1 MHYEIDRFIGGDVI
15 RLSILSVFLAGAL
28 GLAIQASAEQ
38 QKLAPIPAK
47 VMQAKTVF
55 VENQSG
61 YDRARD
67 EFADE
72 VGKWNRLHIVYDKAG
87 ADLVV
92 ILSALNLQRTTQIAF
107 VDPATGDKIWTNSM
121 AWSDRGAVRDLL
133 GDLKQRID
141 QQENQR
147 K

>member
-1 MHYEIDRFIGGDVI
+1 M
-15 RLSILSVFLAGAL
+15 RLTFLSVSLAAAL
-28 GLAIQASAEQ
+28 LLTIQVSAKQ
-38 QKLAPIPAK
+38 QALAPVPAK
-47 VMQAKTVF
+47 VIQAKTVY

-72 VGKWNRLHIVYDKAG
+72 LGKWNRLHIVYDKAS

-92 ILSALNLQRTTQIAF
+92 ILTALNSQRTTQIAF
-107 VDPATGDKIWTNSM
+107 VDPTTGDTIWTNSM

-133 GDLKQRID
+133 GDLKQRIE
-141 QQENQR
+141 QQEHQR

>member
-1 MHYEIDRFIGGDVI
+1 M
-15 RLSILSVFLAGAL
+15 RLTILPVSLAAAL
-28 GLAIQASAEQ
+28 VLTIQVCAKQETLAR
-38 QKLAPIPAK
+38 IPAR

-72 VGKWNRLHIVYDKAG
+72 LGKWNRLHIVYNKAG

-92 ILSALNLQRTTQIAF
+92 ILTALNSRRTTQIAF
-107 VDPATGDKIWTNSM
+107 VDPTTGDKIWANSM
-121 AWSDRGAVRDLL
+121 TWSDRGAVRDLL
-133 GDLKQRID
+133 GDLRQRIE
-141 QQENQR
+141 QQEQQR

>member
-1 MHYEIDRFIGGDVI
+1 M
-15 RLSILSVFLAGAL
+15 RLTILSVFLTAAL
-28 GLAIQASAEQ
+28 VLAIQVSRKQ
-38 QKLAPIPAK
+38 QMLAPIPEK
-47 VMQAKTVF
+47 VVQAKTVF

-72 VGKWNRLHIVYDKAG
+72 LGKWNRLQIVYNKAG

-92 ILSALNLQRTTQIAF
+92 ILTALNSERTIQMAF
-107 VDPATGDKIWTNSM
+107 VDPTTDGKIWTNSM

-133 GDLKQRID
+133 DDLKKRIE
-141 QQENQR
+141 QQEHPSQ
-147 K
+147 

>member
-1 MHYEIDRFIGGDVI
+1 MRPTI
-15 RLSILSVFLAGAL
+15 SSVFLVAAL
-28 GLAIQASAEQ
+28 VLAIQVPAKQ
-38 QKLAPIPAK
+38 QLLAPIPAK

-72 VGKWNRLHIVYDKAG
+72 LGKWNRLHIVYNETG
-87 ADLVV
+87 ADLLA
-92 ILSALNLQRTTQIAF
+92 ILTVQNGYRTTQITF
-107 VDPATGDKIWTNSM
+107 VDPATGDRIWTNSM

-133 GDLKQRID
+133 GDLKQRIEK
-141 QQENQR
+141 QER
-147 K
+147 KLQ

>member
-1 MHYEIDRFIGGDVI
+1 M
-15 RLSILSVFLAGAL
+15 RLTILPISLAAAL
-28 GLAIQASAEQ
+28 ILTIQVSAKQ
-38 QKLAPIPAK
+38 QTLAPIPAR

-72 VGKWNRLHIVYDKAG
+72 LGKWNRLHIVYNKAG

-92 ILSALNLQRTTQIAF
+92 ILTALNSRRTTQIAF
-107 VDPATGDKIWTNSM
+107 VDPTTGDKIWNNSM
-121 AWSDRGAVRDLL
+121 MWSDRGAVRDLL
-133 GDLKQRID
+133 GDLRQRIE
-141 QQENQR
+141 QQEQQR

>member
-1 MHYEIDRFIGGDVI
+1 MRPTI
-15 RLSILSVFLAGAL
+15 SSVLLVAAL
-28 GLAIQASAEQ
+28 VLAIQVPAKQ
-38 QKLAPIPAK
+38 QMLAPIPAK

-72 VGKWNRLHIVYDKAG
+72 MGKWDRLHIVYDKTR
-87 ADLVV
+87 ADLLA
-92 ILSALNLQRTTQIAF
+92 ILTVQNEYRTTQIAF
-107 VDPATGDKIWTNSM
+107 VDPATGDRIWTNST

-133 GDLKQRID
+133 VDLKQRIEK
-141 QQENQR
+141 QER
-147 K
+147 KLQ

>member
-1 MHYEIDRFIGGDVI
+1 M
-15 RLSILSVFLAGAL
+15 RLTILPVSLAAAL
-28 GLAIQASAEQ
+28 ILTIQVSAKQ
-38 QKLAPIPAK
+38 QTLAPIPAR

-72 VGKWNRLHIVYDKAG
+72 LGKWNRLHIVYNKAG

-92 ILSALNLQRTTQIAF
+92 ILTALNSRRTTQIAF
-107 VDPATGDKIWTNSM
+107 VDPTTGDKIWNNSM
-121 AWSDRGAVRDLL
+121 MWSDRGAVRDLL
-133 GDLKQRID
+133 GDLRQRIE
-141 QQENQR
+141 QQEQQR

>member
-1 MHYEIDRFIGGDVI
+1 M
-15 RLSILSVFLAGAL
+15 RLTLLPVLLAAAL
-28 GLAIQASAEQ
+28 VLTIQDSEKQ
-38 QKLAPIPAK
+38 QTPAPIPAR
-47 VMQAKTVF
+47 VVQAKTVF

-72 VGKWNRLHIVYDKAG
+72 LGKWNRLHIVYNKAG

-92 ILSALNLQRTTQIAF
+92 ILTALNAQRTTQIAF
-107 VDPATGDKIWTNSM
+107 VDPTTGDKIWTNSM

-133 GDLKQRID
+133 GDLKQRIE
-141 QQENQR
+141 QQEQQR

>member
-1 MHYEIDRFIGGDVI
+1 M
-15 RLSILSVFLAGAL
+15 RLTILPVSLAAAL
-28 GLAIQASAEQ
+28 VLTIQVSAKQ
-38 QKLAPIPAK
+38 QSLAPIPAR

-61 YDRARD
+61 FDRARD

-72 VGKWNRLHIVYDKAG
+72 LGKWNRLHIVYNKEG

-92 ILSALNLQRTTQIAF
+92 ILTALNSQRTTQIAF
-107 VDPATGDKIWTNSM
+107 VDPTTGGKIWTNSM
-121 AWSDRGAVRDLL
+121 TWSERGAVRDLL
-133 GDLKQRID
+133 GDLKQRIE
-141 QQENQR
+141 QQEQQR

>member
-1 MHYEIDRFIGGDVI
+1 M
-15 RLSILSVFLAGAL
+15 RLTILSLFLSAAL
-28 GLAIQASAEQ
+28 VLTIQVSAKQ
-38 QKLAPIPAK
+38 QTLAPIPAK
-47 VMQAKTVF
+47 VLQAKTVF

-72 VGKWNRLHIVYDKAG
+72 MGKWNRLHIVYDKAG

-92 ILSALNLQRTTQIAF
+92 ILTALNSRRTTQIAF
-107 VDPATGDKIWTNSM
+107 LDPTTGDKIWMNSM
-121 AWSDRGAVRDLL
+121 AWSARGAVRDLL
-133 GDLKQRID
+133 GDLKQRIE
-141 QQENQR
+141 QQEHQR

>member
-1 MHYEIDRFIGGDVI
+1 MRPTIP
-15 RLSILSVFLAGAL
+15 SVFLVAVL
-28 GLAIQASAEQ
+28 VLAIQVPAKQ
-38 QKLAPIPAK
+38 QMLAPIPAK

-72 VGKWNRLHIVYDKAG
+72 LGKWNRLHIVYSKTG
-87 ADLVV
+87 ADLLS
-92 ILSALNLQRTTQIAF
+92 ILTVQNGYRTTQIAF
-107 VDPATGDKIWTNSM
+107 VDPETGDRIWTNSM

-133 GDLKQRID
+133 GDLKQRIEK
-141 QQENQR
+141 QER
-147 K
+147 KLQ

>member
-1 MHYEIDRFIGGDVI
+1 M
-15 RLSILSVFLAGAL
+15 RLITLPVSLAAALILT
-28 GLAIQASAEQ
+28 IQVTAKQ
-38 QKLAPIPAK
+38 QTLAPIPAR

-72 VGKWNRLHIVYDKAG
+72 LGKWNRLHIVYNKTG

-92 ILSALNLQRTTQIAF
+92 ILTALNSQRTTQIAF
-107 VDPATGDKIWTNSM
+107 VDPTTGDNIWTNSM
-121 AWSDRGAVRDLL
+121 TWSDRGAVRDLL
-133 GDLKQRID
+133 GDLRQRIE
-141 QQENQR
+141 QQEQR
-147 K
+147 RK

>member
-1 MHYEIDRFIGGDVI
+1 M
-15 RLSILSVFLAGAL
+15 RLTILPVSLAAAL
-28 GLAIQASAEQ
+28 VLTIQISAKQ
-38 QKLAPIPAK
+38 QALAPIPAR

-72 VGKWNRLHIVYDKAG
+72 LGKWNRLHIVYNKAG

-92 ILSALNLQRTTQIAF
+92 ILTALNSQRTTQIAF
-107 VDPATGDKIWTNSM
+107 VDPTTGDKIWTNSM
-121 AWSDRGAVRDLL
+121 AWSGRGAVRDLM
-133 GDLKQRID
+133 GDLKQRIE
-141 QQENQR
+141 QQEQQR
-147 K
+147 E

>member
-1 MHYEIDRFIGGDVI
+1 M
-15 RLSILSVFLAGAL
+15 RLITLPVSLAAALILT
-28 GLAIQASAEQ
+28 IQVTAKQ
-38 QKLAPIPAK
+38 QTLAPIPAR

-72 VGKWNRLHIVYDKAG
+72 LGKWNRLHIVYNKAG

-92 ILSALNLQRTTQIAF
+92 ILTALNSQRTTQIAF
-107 VDPATGDKIWTNSM
+107 VDPTTGDKIWTNSM
-121 AWSDRGAVRDLL
+121 TWSDRGAVRDLL
-133 GDLKQRID
+133 GDLRQRIE
-141 QQENQR
+141 QQEQR
-147 K
+147 RK

>member
-1 MHYEIDRFIGGDVI
+1 M
-15 RLSILSVFLAGAL
+15 RLTILPVSLAAAL
-28 GLAIQASAEQ
+28 ILTIQVSAKQ
-38 QKLAPIPAK
+38 QTLAPIPAR

-72 VGKWNRLHIVYDKAG
+72 LGKWNRLHIVYNKTG
-87 ADLVV
+87 ADLLA
-92 ILSALNLQRTTQIAF
+92 ILTVQNGYRTTQIAF
-107 VDPATGDKIWTNSM
+107 VDPVTGDRIWTNSM

-133 GDLKQRID
+133 GDLK
-141 QQENQR
+141 
-147 K
+147 

>member
-1 MHYEIDRFIGGDVI
+1 M
-15 RLSILSVFLAGAL
+15 RLTNLSVFLAAAL
-28 GLAIQASAEQ
+28 VLTMQVSAKQ
-38 QKLAPIPAK
+38 QMLAPIPAK

-61 YDRARD
+61 FDRARD

-72 VGKWNRLHIVYDKAG
+72 LGKWNRLHIVYNKVG

-92 ILSALNLQRTTQIAF
+92 ILTALNSQRTTQIAF
-107 VDPATGDKIWTNSM
+107 VDPTTGKKIWTNSM
-121 AWSDRGAVRDLL
+121 GWSDRGAVRDLL
-133 GDLKQRID
+133 GDLKQRIE
-141 QQENQR
+141 QQEHQR

>member
-1 MHYEIDRFIGGDVI
+1 M
-15 RLSILSVFLAGAL
+15 RLTILSVFLAAAL
-28 GLAIQASAEQ
+28 ALTIQVSARQ
-38 QKLAPIPAK
+38 QMLAPIPAK

-72 VGKWNRLHIVYDKAG
+72 LGKWNRLQIVYNKAG
-87 ADLVV
+87 ADWVV
-92 ILSALNLQRTTQIAF
+92 ILTALNSQRTIQIAF
-107 VDPATGDKIWTNSM
+107 VDPTTDGKIWANSM

-133 GDLKQRID
+133 GDLKQRIE
-141 QQENQR
+141 QQEQPR

>member
-1 MHYEIDRFIGGDVI
+1 M
-15 RLSILSVFLAGAL
+15 RLTVLPVSLTAVLVLTIQVFAAQLTLS
-28 GLAIQASAEQ
+28 
-38 QKLAPIPAK
+38 PIPAR

-55 VENQSG
+55 IENQSG

-72 VGKWNRLHIVYDKAG
+72 TGKWNRLHIVYNKAS

-92 ILSALNLQRTTQIAF
+92 ILTAVNSQRSTQIAF
-107 VDPATGDKIWTNSM
+107 VDPTTGDKIWTNSM
-121 AWSDRGAVRDLL
+121 TWSDRGAVRDLL
-133 GDLKQRID
+133 GDLKQRIE
-141 QQENQR
+141 QQEQQR

>member
-1 MHYEIDRFIGGDVI
+1 MRPTI
-15 RLSILSVFLAGAL
+15 SSVFLVAAL
-28 GLAIQASAEQ
+28 VLAIQVPAKQ
-38 QKLAPIPAK
+38 QMLAPIPAK

-72 VGKWNRLHIVYDKAG
+72 LGKWNRLHIVYNKTG
-87 ADLVV
+87 ADLLA
-92 ILSALNLQRTTQIAF
+92 ILTVQNGYRTTQIAF
-107 VDPATGDKIWTNSM
+107 VDPVTGDRIWTNSM

-133 GDLKQRID
+133 GDLKQRIEK
-141 QQENQR
+141 QER
-147 K
+147 KLQ

>member
-1 MHYEIDRFIGGDVI
+1 M
-15 RLSILSVFLAGAL
+15 
-28 GLAIQASAEQ
+28 
-38 QKLAPIPAK
+38 LAPIPAR

-61 YDRARD
+61 FDRARD

-72 VGKWNRLHIVYDKAG
+72 LGKWNRLQIVYDKVS

-92 ILSALNLQRTTQIAF
+92 ILTALNSQRTTQIAF
-107 VDPATGDKIWTNSM
+107 VDPTTGDKIWTNSM
-121 AWSDRGAVRDLL
+121 ARSDRGAVRDLL
-133 GDLKQRID
+133 GDLKQRIE
-141 QQENQR
+141 QQEHQH

>member
-1 MHYEIDRFIGGDVI
+1 M
-15 RLSILSVFLAGAL
+15 RLTILSLSLAAASVL
-28 GLAIQASAEQ
+28 TIQVSARQ
-38 QKLAPIPAK
+38 QTLAPIPARL
-47 VMQAKTVF
+47 VQARTVF

-72 VGKWNRLHIVYDKAG
+72 LGKWNRLHIVYNKAG

-92 ILSALNLQRTTQIAF
+92 ILTALNSQRTTQIAF
-107 VDPATGDKIWTNSM
+107 IDPMTGDKIWTNSM
-121 AWSDRGAVRDLL
+121 TWSDRGAVRDLL
-133 GDLKQRID
+133 GDLKQRIK
-141 QQENQR
+141 QQEQQR

>member
-1 MHYEIDRFIGGDVI
+1 M
-15 RLSILSVFLAGAL
+15 RLITLPVSLAAALILT
-28 GLAIQASAEQ
+28 IQVTAKQ
-38 QKLAPIPAK
+38 QTLAPIPAR

-72 VGKWNRLHIVYDKAG
+72 LGKWNRLHIVYNKAG

-92 ILSALNLQRTTQIAF
+92 ILTALNSQRTTQIAF
-107 VDPATGDKIWTNSM
+107 VDPTTGDNIWTNSM
-121 AWSDRGAVRDLL
+121 TWSDRGAVRDLL
-133 GDLKQRID
+133 GDLRQRIE
-141 QQENQR
+141 QQEQR
-147 K
+147 RK

>member
-1 MHYEIDRFIGGDVI
+1 M
-15 RLSILSVFLAGAL
+15 RLTILPVSLAAAL
-28 GLAIQASAEQ
+28 ILTIQVYAKQ
-38 QKLAPIPAK
+38 QTLAPIPAR

-72 VGKWNRLHIVYDKAG
+72 LGKWNRLHIVYNKAG

-92 ILSALNLQRTTQIAF
+92 ILTALNSRRTTQIAF
-107 VDPATGDKIWTNSM
+107 VDPTTGDKIWNNSM
-121 AWSDRGAVRDLL
+121 MWSDRGAVRDLL
-133 GDLKQRID
+133 GDLRQRIE
-141 QQENQR
+141 QQEQQR

>member
-1 MHYEIDRFIGGDVI
+1 M
-15 RLSILSVFLAGAL
+15 RLIFLPVFLAAAL
-28 GLAIQASAEQ
+28 VLTFQVSAKQ
-38 QKLAPIPAK
+38 QMLAPIPSK
-47 VMQAKTVF
+47 VVQAKTVF

-72 VGKWNRLHIVYDKAG
+72 LGKWNRLHIVYNKAG

-92 ILSALNLQRTTQIAF
+92 ILTALDAQRTTQIAF
-107 VDPATGDKIWTNSM
+107 LDPKTGDKIWTNSM

-133 GDLKQRID
+133 SDLKQRIE
-141 QQENQR
+141 QQERQR

>member
-1 MHYEIDRFIGGDVI
+1 M
-15 RLSILSVFLAGAL
+15 RLTVLSAFLAAAL
-28 GLAIQASAEQ
+28 GLAIQVSAMQ
-38 QKLAPIPAK
+38 HMLAPIPAK

-72 VGKWNRLHIVYDKAG
+72 LGKWNRLHIVYNKAG

-92 ILSALNLQRTTQIAF
+92 ILTALNAKRTTQIAF
-107 VDPATGDKIWTNSM
+107 VDPTTSDKIWTNSM

-133 GDLKQRID
+133 GDLKQRIE
-141 QQENQR
+141 QQEHQR